1 MKAIIYSLFMFL
13 FLLLGAGQTSYGFDI
28 DMRLPLDSSEHT
40 ASVERAN
47 DKAVAV
53 EQLTLTAP
61 EISVNSEE
69 SYALSGLDLWAG
81 NSTSSTAIADVVD
94 LNYLSFSASI
104 IPSLSRLDLI
114 FPFPLFP

>member
-28 DMRLPLDSSEHT
+28 DTMLPLDSSEHT

-53 EQLTLTAP
+53 EQLTLAAP

-114 FPFPLFP
+114 FPFHLFP